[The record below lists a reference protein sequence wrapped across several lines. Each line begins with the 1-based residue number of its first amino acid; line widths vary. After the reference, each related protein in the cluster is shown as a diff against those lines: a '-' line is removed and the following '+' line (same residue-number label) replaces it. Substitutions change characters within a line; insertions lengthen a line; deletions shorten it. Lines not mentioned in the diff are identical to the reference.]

1 MQAAVARVEV
11 AVYVVA
17 VEVVVV
23 VFQYRTNLE
32 VTVIRM
38 DYCCCVR

>member
-1 MQAAVARVEV
+1 MARVEV

-17 VEVVVV
+17 VDVVVV

-32 VTVIRM
+32 VTVICIVARGGIY
-38 DYCCCVR
+38 DEI